1 MLLHAIG
8 MGTDGM
14 REFENRYMDNGIL
27 DFLLKEREAGRI
39 RNLEFSYHGDI
50 KVFDYLLSRHDEY
63 KWDFVQIQLNYL
75 DWHHAKEINPRNTD
89 AEYLYGELEK
99 RGIPAIIMEPLL
111 GGRLS
116 NLHGHVVSRLKQ
128 AEPERSVASWAFR
141 FAGTWPGVLTVLS
154 GMTYMEHLEDNLRS
168 FCPLKLLTEEE
179 NKFLFDTA
187 DLMMQYPT
195 ILRYNYVLLYIIRW

>member
-27 DFLLKEREAGRI
+27 DFLLKEREAGCI
-39 RNLEFSYHGDI
+39 RNLGFSYHGDI

-75 DWHHAKEINPRNTD
+75 DWHHANEINPRNTD

-99 RGIPAIIMEPLL
+99 RGILAINMEPLL

-116 NLHGHVVSRLKQ
+116 NLHDHVVSRLKQ
-128 AEPERSVASWAFR
+128 AEPERGVASWAFR

-168 FCPLKLLTEEE
+168 FCPLKPLTE

-195 ILRYNYVLLYIIRW
+195 ILIYNYVLLYIIRW

>member
-1 MLLHAIG
+1 
-8 MGTDGM
+8 M

-63 KWDFVQIQLNYL
+63 KWDFEQIQLNYL
-75 DWHHAKEINPRNTD
+75 DWHHAKEINPGNTD

-116 NLHGHVVSRLKQ
+116 NLHDHVVSRLKQ
-128 AEPERSVASWAFR
+128 AESERSVASWAFR

-168 FCPLKLLTEEE
+168 FCPLKPLTE

-195 ILRYNYVLLYIIRW
+195 ILIYNYVLLYIIRW

>member
-39 RNLEFSYHGDI
+39 RNLGFSYHGDI

-75 DWHHAKEINPRNTD
+75 DWYHAKEINPRNTD

-168 FCPLKLLTEEE
+168 FCPLKPQTEEE
-179 NKFLFDTA
+179 NKFLLTR
-187 DLMMQYPT
+187 QT
-195 ILRYNYVLLYIIRW
+195 